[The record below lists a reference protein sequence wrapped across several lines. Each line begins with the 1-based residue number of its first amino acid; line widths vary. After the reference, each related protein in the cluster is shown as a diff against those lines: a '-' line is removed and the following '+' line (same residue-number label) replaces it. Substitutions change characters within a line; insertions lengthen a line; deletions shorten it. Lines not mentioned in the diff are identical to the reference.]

1 MDRHNNAMSLH
12 DLNWLVSH
20 TEPKAS
26 KMVDQ
31 LRKHGVTHEELLAL
45 MGSIPRHEFV
55 EPAFSHLAYSATPL
69 PIGRN
74 QTISQPLTVA
84 RMTEWLLAHSRLG
97 RVLEIGTGSG
107 YQTRILSHFFN
118 KVHTVERHEPL
129 YLQAKRRLSLM
140 GVRNVE
146 YLFGDGQTGWPN
158 KVEMDAV
165 IITAMAS
172 KISLALTD
180 CLKQQGILIMPI
192 DHPSPQIGCWR
203 KEGDRW
209 KCLGTEPAY
218 FVPLLE
224 GMEHA

>member
-1 MDRHNNAMSLH
+1 MSLH
-12 DLNWLVSH
+12 DLNWFISH
-20 TEPKAS
+20 SES
-26 KMVDQ
+26 RSSRMVQQ
-31 LRKHGVTHEELLAL
+31 LREHGICHEELLAL
-45 MGSIPRHEFV
+45 MESIPRHDFV

-84 RMTEWLLAHSRLG
+84 RMTEWLLLHARLG
-97 RVLEIGTGSG
+97 RVLEVGTGSG

-118 KVHTVERHEPL
+118 KVHTVERQESL
-129 YLQAKRRLSLM
+129 YLQAKQRLSSM
-140 GVRNVE
+140 GVNNVE
-146 YLFGDGQTGWPN
+146 YLFGDGQAGWPH

-172 KISLALTD
+172 KIPLALTN

-192 DHPSPQIGCWR
+192 DHPSPQIGCWK

-209 KCLGTEPAY
+209 KCLGTESAH

-224 GMEHA
+224 GMEYA

>member
-1 MDRHNNAMSLH
+1 MSQH
-12 DLNWLVSH
+12 DLNWLVTH

-26 KMVDQ
+26 NMIQQ
-31 LRKHGVTHEELLAL
+31 LRAHGITHEELLAL
-45 MGSIPRHEFV
+45 MGNLPRHQFV

-69 PIGRN
+69 PIGRS

-84 RMTEWLLAHSRLG
+84 RMSEWLLTYARLG

-107 YQTRILSHFFN
+107 YQTRILAHFFN
-118 KVHTVERHEPL
+118 KVHTVERHQTL
-129 YLQAKRRLSLM
+129 HLQAKDRLSSM
-140 GVRNVE
+140 GVNNVE
-146 YLFGDGQTGWPN
+146 YLFGDGQAGWPN

-172 KISLALTD
+172 KIPLALTS

-209 KCLGTEPAY
+209 KCLGTEAAS

>member
-1 MDRHNNAMSLH
+1 MSQH
-12 DLNWLVSH
+12 DLTWLVKNSEPRAANMVHQLMEQGISH
-20 TEPKAS
+20 P
-26 KMVDQ
+26 
-31 LRKHGVTHEELLAL
+31 ELLVL
-45 MGSIPRHEFV
+45 MGSLPRHEFV

-84 RMTEWLLAHSRLG
+84 RMTEWLLEYARLG
-97 RVLEIGTGSG
+97 RVLEVGTGSG
-107 YQTRILSHFFN
+107 YQTRILAHFFN
-118 KVHTVERHEPL
+118 KVHTIERQKAL
-129 YLQAKRRLSLM
+129 YTQAKKRLSAM
-140 GVRNVE
+140 QVNNVE
-146 YLFGDGQTGWPN
+146 YMFADGQAGWPH

-172 KISLALTD
+172 KVPLALTG
-180 CLKQQGILIMPI
+180 CLKEQGILIMPI

-209 KCLGTEPAY
+209 KCLGTESAH

-224 GMEHA
+224 GLEHA

>member
-1 MDRHNNAMSLH
+1 MSQY
-12 DLNWLVSH
+12 DLNGLVTN

-26 KMVDQ
+26 RMIDQ
-31 LRKHGVTHEELLAL
+31 LKAQGVTHPELLEL
-45 MGSIPRHEFV
+45 MANLPRHEFV
-55 EPAFSHLAYSATPL
+55 ESAFSHLAYSATPL

-84 RMTEWLLAHSRLG
+84 RMTEWLLTYARLG
-97 RVLEIGTGSG
+97 RVLEVGTGSG
-107 YQTRILSHFFN
+107 YQTRILAHFFN
-118 KVHTVERHEPL
+118 KVHTVERQEWLHEL
-129 YLQAKRRLSLM
+129 AKKRLLSM
-140 GVRNVE
+140 GVNNVE
-146 YLFGDGQTGWPN
+146 YLFGDGQAGWPH

-172 KISLALTD
+172 KIPLALTS
-180 CLKQQGILIMPI
+180 CLKEQGILIMPI

-209 KCLGTEPAY
+209 KCLGTESAH

-224 GMEHA
+224 GIENA

>member
-1 MDRHNNAMSLH
+1 MSLH
-12 DLNWLVSH
+12 DLNWLISH
-20 TEPKAS
+20 SEPKATE
-26 KMVDQ
+26 MVKY
-31 LRKHGVTHEELLAL
+31 LRGQGISHDELLAL
-45 MGSIPRHEFV
+45 MGSLPRHEFV
-55 EPAFSHLAYSATPL
+55 EPAFSHLAYSATSL

-84 RMTEWLLAHSRLG
+84 RMTQWLLIHSRPG

-107 YQTRILSHFFN
+107 YQTRILAHFFN
-118 KVHTVERHEPL
+118 KVHTVERQQWL
-129 YLQAKRRLSLM
+129 YLQAKQRLLSM
-140 GVRNVE
+140 GVKNVE
-146 YLFGDGQTGWPN
+146 YLFADGQTGWPH

-172 KISLALTD
+172 KIPLALTS

-203 KEGDRW
+203 KEGERW
-209 KCLGTEPAY
+209 KCLGTEPAF

-224 GMEHA
+224 GLEHA

>member
-1 MDRHNNAMSLH
+1 MSQY
-12 DLNWLVSH
+12 DLNGLVNH
-20 TEPKAS
+20 TEPRAS
-26 KMVDQ
+26 SMIQQ
-31 LRKHGVTHEELLAL
+31 LQQQGITHPELLTL
-45 MGSIPRHEFV
+45 MGNIPRHDFV

-84 RMTEWLLAHSRLG
+84 RMTEWLLHHARLG

-107 YQTRILSHFFN
+107 YQTCILAHFFN
-118 KVHTVERHEPL
+118 KVHTIERQQSL
-129 YLQAKRRLSLM
+129 YLQARQRLGHM
-140 GVRNVE
+140 GIKNVE
-146 YLFGDGQTGWPN
+146 YLFADGQAGWPH
-158 KVEMDAV
+158 KIEMDAV

-172 KISLALTD
+172 KIPLALTN
-180 CLKQQGILIMPI
+180 CLKDKGILIMPI
-192 DHPSPQIGCWR
+192 DHPTPQIGCWR

-209 KCLGTEPAY
+209 KCLASEAAS

>member
-1 MDRHNNAMSLH
+1 MDRHISVMSQH
-12 DLNWLVSH
+12 DLNGLITH
-20 TEPKAS
+20 TEPRAS
-26 KMVDQ
+26 KMVQQ
-31 LRKHGVTHEELLAL
+31 LKDGGISHEALLSL
-45 MGSIPRHEFV
+45 MEVIPRHEFV

-84 RMTEWLLAHSRLG
+84 RMTEWLLSYARLG

-107 YQTRILSHFFN
+107 YQTRILAHFFN
-118 KVHTVERHEPL
+118 KVHTVERQKRLHV
-129 YLQAKRRLSLM
+129 QAKERLSLM
-140 GVRNVE
+140 GVNNVE
-146 YLFGDGQTGWPN
+146 YLFGDGQAGWPN

-172 KISLALTD
+172 KIPLPLTN

-192 DHPSPQIGCWR
+192 DHPTPQIGCWR

-209 KCLGTEPAY
+209 KCLGTESAH

-224 GMEHA
+224 GTEHA

>member
-1 MDRHNNAMSLH
+1 MSLR

-26 KMVDQ
+26 KMIDQ
-31 LRKHGVTHEELLAL
+31 LRGHGIAHEELLAL
-45 MGSIPRHEFV
+45 MGTIPRHEFV

-84 RMTEWLLAHSRLG
+84 RMTEWLLSYSRLG

-107 YQTRILSHFFN
+107 YQTRILAHFYN
-118 KVHTVERHEPL
+118 KVHTVERQEPL
-129 YLQAKRRLSLM
+129 YHQAKRRLSSM
-140 GVRNVE
+140 GVNNVE
-146 YLFGDGQTGWPN
+146 YLFGDGQAGWPN
-158 KVEMDAV
+158 QVEMDAV

-172 KISLALTD
+172 KVPLALTH

-192 DHPSPQIGCWR
+192 DHPNPQIGCWR

-209 KCLGTEPAY
+209 KCLETESAY

-224 GMEHA
+224 GMEYA

>member
-1 MDRHNNAMSLH
+1 MSHL
-12 DLNWLVSH
+12 LNGLVTH

-26 KMVDQ
+26 KMVDR
-31 LRKHGVTHEELLAL
+31 LREQGISHEGLLAL
-45 MGSIPRHEFV
+45 MATIPRHEFV

-84 RMTEWLLAHSRLG
+84 RMTQWLLSYARLG
-97 RVLEIGTGSG
+97 RVLEVGTGSG
-107 YQTRILSHFFN
+107 YQTRILAHFFN
-118 KVHTVERHEPL
+118 KVHTIERHQTL
-129 YLQAKRRLSLM
+129 YLQAKDRLSVM
-140 GVRNVE
+140 GIKNVE
-146 YLFGDGQTGWPN
+146 CLFGDGQAGWPH
-158 KVEMDAV
+158 KIEMDAV

-172 KISLALTD
+172 KIPLALTE
-180 CLKQQGILIMPI
+180 CLKPQGILIMPI

-209 KCLGTEPAY
+209 KCLGTEPAN

-224 GMEHA
+224 GIEHA

>member
-1 MDRHNNAMSLH
+1 MIH
-12 DLNWLVSH
+12 
-20 TEPKAS
+20 
-26 KMVDQ
+26 Q
-31 LRKHGVTHEELLAL
+31 LREQGITHEELLAL
-45 MGSIPRHEFV
+45 MGTLPRHEFV

-84 RMTEWLLAHSRLG
+84 RMTEWLLAYSRLG

-107 YQTRILSHFFN
+107 YQTRILAHFFN
-118 KVHTVERHEPL
+118 KVHTVERQQSLH
-129 YLQAKRRLSLM
+129 LQAKHRLFSM
-140 GVRNVE
+140 GVNNVE
-146 YLFGDGQTGWPN
+146 CLFGDGQAGWPN

-172 KISLALTD
+172 KIPLALTH

-209 KCLGTEPAY
+209 KCLGTEAAS

-224 GMEHA
+224 GIEHA